1 MIEYK
6 GTLVGKRIFTHTET
20 KKCRF
25 EKLIKEYSQFDKI
38 NLLREFSDFSTELFK
53 TKGKHINISGIPI
66 TIDFINY
73 CILLSIKYC
82 TGSIT
87 TISQSDI
94 NFLFK
99 ISLPWYDNELN
110 FDKDNPHEFLI
121 KLAYRQ
127 FVYQESETIITRS
140 IYIYNFLWEQKY
152 NSSFNIKDAFLK
164 MYGITYDKFLFYG
177 MALSGSKD
185 SYFYTNAYRQNFSQR
200 IAIDFQ
206 DDDFE
211 KFISIVSINEND
223 FVNYKGSLLN
233 PIFKYPILTTNF
245 YPPNSKEPVCLILS
259 KACLYN
265 KLVYGVYYD
274 LLEKNIKENGKN
286 DFKTIF
292 GLVFQEYIGVL
303 LKAHFKKW
311 RVTPE
316 IYYQKDKNRVA
327 TVDWF
332 VQRGCNLILIE
343 VKQSSIYLSA
353 KNEGNI
359 DELKK
364 GIEQNIIKAINQLEK
379 TEKDILSKKYQELRQ
394 FDKIKNIQKLIV
406 VFDPLYFGN
415 LIVNFLFDDIL
426 INKKTHIINLESF
439 ESLLEVQKKS
449 ENLFYVLESKMN
461 METINMDFT
470 EFLYNKYKYYHSSN
484 KFLLKHFNKMLNDWH
499 IKKVDKKSL
508 EDKK

>member
-6 GTLVGKRIFTHTET
+6 GTLLGKRIFTCDEA

-25 EKLIKEYSQFDKI
+25 DELIKKYSKFDKI
-38 NLLREFSDFSTELFK
+38 HLLREFSDLSTELFK
-53 TKGKHINISGIPI
+53 AKEKFLDISGIPI
-66 TIDFINY
+66 TVDFINY
-73 CILLSIKYC
+73 CILITIKYC

-87 TISQSDI
+87 AISQYDRNI
-94 NFLFK
+94 LLK
-99 ISLPWYDNELN
+99 ISLPWYYDELN
-110 FDKDNPHEFLI
+110 FDKDNLHEFLV

-127 FVYQESETIITRS
+127 FVYQESEAIITRS
-140 IYIYNFLWEQKY
+140 IYIYNFLWHQKY
-152 NSSFNIKDAFLK
+152 NHSFNIKDAFLK

-177 MALSGSKD
+177 LALSGSKD
-185 SYFYTNAYRQNFSQR
+185 SYFYASTYKQDFRQK
-200 IAIDFQ
+200 ITIDFQ

-211 KFISIVSINEND
+211 KFISLVSIGEND
-223 FVNYKGSLLN
+223 LINYKGSLLN
-233 PIFKYPILTTNF
+233 PILKYPILTTNF
-245 YPPNSKEPVCLILS
+245 YPPDSKEPVYLILS

-265 KLVYGVYYD
+265 KIVYGVYYD
-274 LLEKNIKENGKN
+274 LLENNIEENGKN

-292 GLVFQEYIGVL
+292 GSIFQEYIGIL
-303 LKAHFKKW
+303 LTAHFKKW

-327 TVDWF
+327 TVDWL

-364 GIEQNIIKAINQLEK
+364 GINQNIIKAIDQLEK
-379 TEKDILSKKYQELRQ
+379 TEEDIYSKKYQELKQ
-394 FDKIKNIQKLIV
+394 FDKIKNIQKLIII
-406 VFDPLYFGN
+406 FDPLYFGN

-426 INKKTHIINLESF
+426 IRKKTHIINLSNF

-449 ENLFYVLESKMN
+449 ENLFYILGSKMN
-461 METINMDFT
+461 SKTINMDFT
-470 EFLYNKYKYYHSSN
+470 EFLYDKYKKCHVSN
-484 KFLLKHFNKMLNDWH
+484 KFLLKHFDKLLKNWH
-499 IKKVDKKSL
+499 IIGAQKNFR
-508 EDKK
+508 